1 MSSSKSG
8 DPGSIPDRICVLD
21 LEVSPDPNA
30 AILLNSRKP
39 IRESSWAVS
48 RIDVASVLVAE
59 RRGRKWT
66 VEDLLT
72 IVVSEGDVF
81 HVAQLPTEEDL
92 LQELVRHIRPR
103 QSERSQDARLVTYNG
118 EAFDL
123 PIIRRRAMA
132 HGLFDKPSLLTAR
145 SLGSFDVMRNL
156 AGGSGARHPKL
167 KEAAAAFGIPA
178 THQVQRGPRLHY
190 DPRAAKCETD
200 VCATFLLYAYEL
212 AAQCGDGEVIT
223 TLWRALA
230 DHIGYDRMVPG
241 HLAQFARHPRLRSMP

>member
-1 MSSSKSG
+1 M
-8 DPGSIPDRICVLD
+8 PDRICVLD
-21 LEVSPDPNA
+21 LEVSPDPSA

-48 RIDVASVLVAE
+48 RIDVATILVAE
-59 RRGRKWT
+59 RKGPKWS
-66 VEDLLT
+66 VDDLLT
-72 IVVSEGDVF
+72 IVVSDVEIG

-92 LQELVRHIRPR
+92 LRELVRHLRPLQPDR
-103 QSERSQDARLVTYNG
+103 RRDAKLVTYNG

-123 PIIRRRAMA
+123 PILRRRAIA
-132 HGLFDKPSLLTAR
+132 HGLFDKAGLLNAR
-145 SLGSFDVMRNL
+145 SLGSFDVMRHL
-156 AGGSGARHPKL
+156 AGGRGARHPKL
-167 KEAAAAFGIPA
+167 KEAAAALGIPA
-178 THQVQRGPRLHY
+178 THQVERGPRLQY

-212 AAQCGDGEVIT
+212 AAACGDGSVIA

-241 HLAQFARHPRLRSMP
+241 HLAQFARHPRLRTMP